1 MIGKPFQEVITFL
14 DRQFSIQ
21 RREQLENTFKG
32 RKQMKRVRTQS
43 TDHYQYGQGINCSAA
58 NSDLC
63 GKTRAGSY
71 SILYCISS
79 DSCRLSR
86 SNTKIKGRELRS
98 AYDYACSQCGICMF
112 DRQYKKKHANSYQV
126 REYPNKPNCIDNS
139 SPGKVTRLTCNIK
152 IQHVLIF
159 NKFSF
164 YIFFQ

>member
-1 MIGKPFQEVITFL
+1 MILLVFIVPFYASVKEKTEIKNMKTKFL

-86 SNTKIKGRELRS
+86 SNTKIQGRELRS

-126 REYPNKPNCIDNS
+126 REYPNKPTASIT
-139 SPGKVTRLTCNIK
+139 PL
-152 IQHVLIF
+152 HVKL
-159 NKFSF
+159 
-164 YIFFQ
+164 